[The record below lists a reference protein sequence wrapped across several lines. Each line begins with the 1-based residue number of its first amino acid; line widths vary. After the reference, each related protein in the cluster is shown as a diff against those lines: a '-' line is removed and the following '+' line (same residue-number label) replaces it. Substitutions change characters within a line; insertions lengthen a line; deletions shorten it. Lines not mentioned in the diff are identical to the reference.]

1 MKLLLHACCGPC
13 SLEPTRLLKAAGHDI
28 TIYYAN
34 SNIHPAEEY
43 EHRLATLR
51 TWAADAGFEV
61 LEGPYGPATWEACA
75 GRIGDAA
82 IAEVERARA
91 EAGAEDECASE
102 GGSELG
108 SPEKAS
114 SNRCKP
120 VTGTEEE
127 VFADTSTPTTMT
139 IMAAG
144 CAGEVAPDSRSRTVT
159 DTNNGEVSPANASLS
174 ASTAN
179 GASPRAAVLSVDP
192 TRREARCRACYRLR
206 LEETARVAAERG
218 FDGIG
223 TTLSVSPYQYT
234 QVIRE
239 EVERAAAQAGVA
251 PVFEDFRPYYD
262 EATRESRELGM
273 YRQNFCGCRIS
284 DLEAAAE
291 RAERKEQRAAAKAAE
306 RAAHADE
313 RAAEEAARAAYKA
326 ERAAY
331 DKKQARKR
339 AILKA
344 LREQGK

>member
-51 TWAADAGFEV
+51 AWAADAGFEV
-61 LEGPYGPATWEACA
+61 LEGPYDPATWEASA

-82 IAEVERARA
+82 IAEIEQARA
-91 EAGAEDECASE
+91 EADAEGERE
-102 GGSELG
+102 VEPG
-108 SPEKAS
+108 SPDDTA
-114 SNRCKP
+114 SNRCK
-120 VTGTEEE
+120 
-127 VFADTSTPTTMT
+127 
-139 IMAAG
+139 
-144 CAGEVAPDSRSRTVT
+144 TVT
-159 DTNNGEVSPANASLS
+159 ETNYGAASPDDTPLFASATGS
-174 ASTAN
+174 AA
-179 GASPRAAVLSVDP
+179 PRAAVLSVDP
-192 TRREARCRACYRLR
+192 ARREARCRACYRLR

-218 FDGIG
+218 FEGIG

-251 PVFEDFRPYYD
+251 SVFEDFRPYYD

-284 DLEAAAE
+284 NLEAAAE

-313 RAAEEAARAAYKA
+313 RAAEEAARAAHKA

>member
-1 MKLLLHACCGPC
+1 M
-13 SLEPTRLLKAAGHDI
+13 
-28 TIYYAN
+28 
-34 SNIHPAEEY
+34 
-43 EHRLATLR
+43 
-51 TWAADAGFEV
+51 
-61 LEGPYGPATWEACA
+61 
-75 GRIGDAA
+75 GDAA
-82 IAEVERARA
+82 IAEIEQARA
-91 EAGAEDECASE
+91 KAGVKGECAGERE
-102 GGSELG
+102 GEIDGTNE
-108 SPEKAS
+108 AS
-114 SNRCKP
+114 SNRCK
-120 VTGTEEE
+120 
-127 VFADTSTPTTMT
+127 
-139 IMAAG
+139 
-144 CAGEVAPDSRSRTVT
+144 TVT
-159 DTNNGEVSPANASLS
+159 DTNHGASAPDGASLFAS
-174 ASTAN
+174 ATGSVA
-179 GASPRAAVLSVDP
+179 PRAAVLSVDP
-192 TRREARCRACYRLR
+192 ARREARCRACYRLR
-206 LEETARVAAERG
+206 LEETAWVAAERG
-218 FDGIG
+218 FEGIG

-239 EVERAAAQAGVA
+239 EVERAATQAGVA

-313 RAAEEAARAAYKA
+313 RAAEEAARAAHKA

>member
-51 TWAADAGFEV
+51 AWAADAGFEV
-61 LEGPYGPATWEACA
+61 LEGPYDPATWEASA

-82 IAEVERARA
+82 IAEIEQARA
-91 EAGAEDECASE
+91 KAGVEGECE
-102 GGSELG
+102 VEPG
-108 SPEKAS
+108 SPDDTA
-114 SNRCKP
+114 SNRCKT
-120 VTGTEEE
+120 VTDTEKEA
-127 VFADTSTPTTMT
+127 FADASTPTAMT
-139 IMAAG
+139 ITADG
-144 CAGEVAPDSRSRTVT
+144 CADEVAPDSRSMSVN
-159 DTNNGEVSPANASLS
+159 DTNSEEAPLANAPLFAS
-174 ASTAN
+174 ATGSA
-179 GASPRAAVLSVDP
+179 APRAAVLSVDP
-192 TRREARCRACYRLR
+192 ARREARCRACYRLR

-218 FDGIG
+218 FEGIG

-251 PVFEDFRPYYD
+251 SVFEDFRPYYD

-313 RAAEEAARAAYKA
+313 RAAEEAARAAHKA

>member
-51 TWAADAGFEV
+51 AWAADAGFEV
-61 LEGPYGPATWEACA
+61 LEGPYDPATWEACA
-75 GRIGDAA
+75 EIEQTRAKAG
-82 IAEVERARA
+82 VE
-91 EAGAEDECASE
+91 GECAGE
-102 GGSELG
+102 RKGEIDGANE
-108 SPEKAS
+108 AS
-114 SNRCKP
+114 SNRCK
-120 VTGTEEE
+120 
-127 VFADTSTPTTMT
+127 
-139 IMAAG
+139 
-144 CAGEVAPDSRSRTVT
+144 TVT
-159 DTNNGEVSPANASLS
+159 DTNHGAASPDGAPLS
-174 ASTAN
+174 ASS
-179 GASPRAAVLSVDP
+179 ASSATPRAAVLSVDP
-192 TRREARCRACYRLR
+192 ARREARCRACYRLR

-218 FDGIG
+218 FEGIG

-313 RAAEEAARAAYKA
+313 RAAEEAARAAHKA

>member
-28 TIYYAN
+28 AIYYAN

-51 TWAADAGFEV
+51 AWAADAGFEV
-61 LEGPYGPATWEACA
+61 LEGPYDPATWEACA

-82 IAEVERARA
+82 ITEIEQARA
-91 EAGAEDECASE
+91 KADVEGECAGERE
-102 GGSELG
+102 GEIEGPNE
-108 SPEKAS
+108 AS
-114 SNRCKP
+114 NNRCKT
-120 VTGTEEE
+120 VTETEEE
-127 VFADTSTPTTMT
+127 VFANTSLPTTMA
-139 IMAAG
+139 ISADG
-144 CAGEVAPDSRSRTVT
+144 CAGEVASDSRSKSVT
-159 DTNNGEVSPANASLS
+159 DTNHRAVSPANASLFAS
-174 ASTAN
+174 ATGSA
-179 GASPRAAVLSVDP
+179 APRAAVLSVDP
-192 TRREARCRACYRLR
+192 ARREARCRACYRLR

-218 FDGIG
+218 FEGIG

-313 RAAEEAARAAYKA
+313 RAAEEAARAAHKA

>member
-51 TWAADAGFEV
+51 AWAADAGFEV
-61 LEGPYGPATWEACA
+61 LEGPYDPATWEACA

-82 IAEVERARA
+82 IAEVEQARA
-91 EAGAEDECASE
+91 KADAEGECAGEREGKIDSPSE
-102 GGSELG
+102 
-108 SPEKAS
+108 AS
-114 SNRCKP
+114 SNRSKT
-120 VTGTEEE
+120 VTDTEEE
-127 VFADTSTPTTMT
+127 VFANTSLPTTMAIT
-139 IMAAG
+139 ADG
-144 CAGEVAPDSRSRTVT
+144 CAGEVASDNRSKSVT
-159 DTNNGEVSPANASLS
+159 DANHGAVSPASALLS

-179 GASPRAAVLSVDP
+179 SAAPRAAVLSVDP
-192 TRREARCRACYRLR
+192 ARREARCRACYRLR

-218 FDGIG
+218 FEGIG

-239 EVERAAAQAGVA
+239 EVERAAAQAGIA

-313 RAAEEAARAAYKA
+313 RAAEEAARAAHKA

>member
-51 TWAADAGFEV
+51 AWAADAGFEV
-61 LEGPYGPATWEACA
+61 LEGPYDPATWEASA

-82 IAEVERARA
+82 IAEVEQARA
-91 EAGAEDECASE
+91 EADAEGERE
-102 GGSELG
+102 VEPG
-108 SPEKAS
+108 SPDDTA
-114 SNRCKP
+114 SNRCK
-120 VTGTEEE
+120 
-127 VFADTSTPTTMT
+127 
-139 IMAAG
+139 
-144 CAGEVAPDSRSRTVT
+144 TVT
-159 DTNNGEVSPANASLS
+159 ETNYGAASPDDTPLFASATGS
-174 ASTAN
+174 AA
-179 GASPRAAVLSVDP
+179 PRAAVLSVDP
-192 TRREARCRACYRLR
+192 ARREARCRACYRLR

-218 FDGIG
+218 FEGIG

-251 PVFEDFRPYYD
+251 SVFEDFRPYYD

-313 RAAEEAARAAYKA
+313 RATEEAARAAHKA

>member
-51 TWAADAGFEV
+51 AWAADAGFEV
-61 LEGPYGPATWEACA
+61 LEGPYDPATWEACA

-82 IAEVERARA
+82 IAEIEQARA
-91 EAGAEDECASE
+91 KAGVEGECAGE
-102 GGSELG
+102 PG
-108 SPEKAS
+108 SPDDAS
-114 SNRCKP
+114 SNRCK
-120 VTGTEEE
+120 
-127 VFADTSTPTTMT
+127 
-139 IMAAG
+139 
-144 CAGEVAPDSRSRTVT
+144 TVT
-159 DTNNGEVSPANASLS
+159 ETNHEDVSPDGAPLFASATGS
-174 ASTAN
+174 AT
-179 GASPRAAVLSVDP
+179 PRAAVLSVDP
-192 TRREARCRACYRLR
+192 ARREARCRACYRLR

-218 FDGIG
+218 FEGIG

-313 RAAEEAARAAYKA
+313 RAAEEAARAAHKA

-344 LREQGK
+344 LREQRK